1 MEFKQLNEIVT
12 SAGKIALDYFGKVDV
27 SYKEDRSVVTQADL
41 EVEKFLHEKLTRA
54 IPGSGFVG
62 EEGTSDKADKSDYLW
77 LVDPIDG
84 TSSYIYRLPIWGVSV
99 ALFKSGQ
106 PYMAS
111 LYFPVINE
119 HYWADEKTAYLNGQ
133 KLKSLQANREI
144 RSESYICIPSKRYYR
159 CRMEIQFK
167 ARSFGSS
174 CYHVCQA
181 ARDSAYAT
189 IMGDYKIW
197 DLAGGAV
204 IGARTGALLFDLQ
217 GRQVDP
223 GSLINSPEKMP
234 TLVITHPDRVSNM
247 LDRIQIR
254 QADVKK
260 AGRV

>member
-1 MEFKQLNEIVT
+1 MEVKQLNEIVT

-41 EVEKFLHEKLTRA
+41 EVEKFLYDKLTRL

-62 EEGTSDKADKSDYLW
+62 EEGTLEKANESDYLW

-106 PYMAS
+106 PCMAS

-119 HYWADEKTAYLNGQ
+119 HYWADENSASLNGEP
-133 KLKSLQANREI
+133 LKPLEANREV
-144 RSESYICIPSKRYYR
+144 RSESFICIPSKRYYR
-159 CRMEIQFK
+159 CQMEIQFK

-181 ARDSAYAT
+181 TRDSAYAT

-204 IGARTGALLFDLQ
+204 IGARTGSLLFDME
-217 GRQVDP
+217 GNEVSP
-223 GSLINSPEKMP
+223 GSLIASSERMP
-234 TLVITHPDRVSNM
+234 TLVITHPDRVSNL
-247 LDRIQIR
+247 LDRIQVR
-254 QADVKK
+254 QVDVKK
-260 AGRV
+260 TGQL